1 MPDNEVPI
9 TGTQPHPHTGAE
21 VLQAGRGLLQRGQD
35 KSRWAL
41 RGGSKGQC
49 YGGQAMGVSGIRHG
63 DPRKANTLTH
73 NITPSNAHKHELTDM
88 SLCVHTHVDTDTPG
102 HSEEK

>member
-1 MPDNEVPI
+1 
-9 TGTQPHPHTGAE
+9 
-21 VLQAGRGLLQRGQD
+21 
-35 KSRWAL
+35 
-41 RGGSKGQC
+41 
-49 YGGQAMGVSGIRHG
+49 MGVSGIRHG
-63 DPRKANTLTH
+63 DPRKANTLTR